1 MRYLSFAFPRT
12 SMLSAIQGATEVARR
27 VHDEH
32 IGKRGA
38 IHLFR
43 LPYEAELLV
52 FERLRENERQQE
64 TRVITVP
71 TGKDEA
77 LATLREL
84 ATKRKKTTK
93 VPSSSVREPHH

>member
-1 MRYLSFAFPRT
+1 M
-12 SMLSAIQGATEVARR
+12 
-27 VHDEH
+27 
-32 IGKRGA
+32 
-38 IHLFR
+38 
-43 LPYEAELLV
+43 V

-84 ATKRKKTTK
+84 ATKPEKNHEGPVFIGTGNPITDIAITK
-93 VPSSSVREPHH
+93 RMAALYLGAFEGDKRVFPFLESQA